1 MNHGDT
7 VENRLSIKK
16 VIGKSVK
23 INGHQL
29 YKGGGV
35 IEGTRRTALRDIYE
49 TESIRHDDC
58 CGDTASVIDVN
69 IDEKY

>member
-1 MNHGDT
+1 M
-7 VENRLSIKK
+7 
-16 VIGKSVK
+16 VISY
-23 INGHQL
+23 IR
-29 YKGGGV
+29 GGV